1 MMSVIGYIVVNR
13 NAEREVWGGVQQRER
28 KDSDHLPLVTEIGRR
43 EGGRR
48 ETEEQ
53 RTERTVEKT
62 IWIGG
67 SIALP

>member
-1 MMSVIGYIVVNR
+1 MSVIGYIVVNR

-43 EGGRR
+43 EKERR
-48 ETEEQ
+48 EAEEQ
-53 RTERTVEKT
+53 RTERAVEKT
-62 IWIGG
+62 IWIRE